1 MKWIL
6 VALVFSC
13 NKLSAFPVDNLSVQL
28 SDVKFMGANSEGAS
42 ETQLSEDVE
51 YDDDYMDDYYYDDE
65 EEIPTTTQSI
75 SEENSVSQGHSEN
88 SIYDYEEIEE
98 ETTIGTIENK
108 NDATAQEFKKGEAI
122 KMKNYD
128 IMNPSVGGL
137 SLIGSLP
144 KRCPNV
150 DQKYDVKKKKCK
162 TIKTAS

>member
-6 VALVFSC
+6 VALAFSC
-13 NKLSAFPVDNLSVQL
+13 NKLSAFPVDNVSVQL
-28 SDVKFMGANSEGAS
+28 SDVKIRTNSEGTS

-65 EEIPTTTQSI
+65 EEISTSTQI
-75 SEENSVSQGHSEN
+75 INEGNSVNQEQSEN
-88 SIYDYEEIEE
+88 SIYDSDKIEE
-98 ETTIGTIENK
+98 ATTTGTIENR
-108 NDATAQEFKKGEAI
+108 NDANVQEFKKVETI
-122 KMKNYD
+122 KTKNYD

-150 DQKYDVKKKKCK
+150 DQKYDAKKKKCK